1 MVRKNFVSASTL
13 TKQEVKKILLTK
25 IKEEQSKIFDD
36 NNNDILKKVTE
47 KNNKANVDSLFSGA
61 GGLDLG
67 LELAGIDD
75 VKGT

>member
-1 MVRKNFVSASTL
+1 MRKNFVSASTL

-47 KNNKANVDSLFSGA
+47 KIGSRLRTCRN
-61 GGLDLG
+61 
-67 LELAGIDD
+67 
-75 VKGT
+75 